1 MSMLYLRNKVSG
13 ESCSSQ
19 SPEIGTGRSGPMK
32 AIALALLV
40 ALAGC
45 ANAPSESVSPES
57 MKARAIARS
66 TERWKALTDKRF
78 SDVYEFL
85 SVGSRVGTTAQ
96 EYAEAMSRMG
106 YIRAEIESAECD
118 RELCTVRSSV
128 TLPIYVRNVGARPQ
142 SVPVVEK
149 WTWSKG
155 DLWLIRN

>member
-1 MSMLYLRNKVSG
+1 MSMLYPRNKVSG
-13 ESCSSQ
+13 ENCSSR
-19 SPEIGTGRSGPMK
+19 PHEIGAGRSGAMK

-40 ALAGC
+40 ALSGC
-45 ANAPSESVSPES
+45 ATAPSESLSPES

-85 SVGSRVGTTAQ
+85 SIGSRVGTTAT
-96 EYAEAMSRMG
+96 EYADAMSRMG
-106 YIRAEIESAECD
+106 YIRAEIDSAECD
-118 RELCTVRSSV
+118 VELCTVRSNV
-128 TLPIYVRNVGARPQ
+128 TLPIFIRNVGTRPQ
-142 SVPVVEK
+142 TVPVVEQ